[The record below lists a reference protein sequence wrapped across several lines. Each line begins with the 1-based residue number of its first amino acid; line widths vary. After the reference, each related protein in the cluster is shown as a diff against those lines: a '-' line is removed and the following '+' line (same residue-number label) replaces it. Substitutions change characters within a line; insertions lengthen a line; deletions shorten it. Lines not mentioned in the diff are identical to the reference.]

1 MLYFCNPI
9 LIKQTNKQ
17 TLFVNCLITGFISFK
32 MNITRENVDALNAVV
47 KVNIAKEDYSDKV
60 EKILINYRK
69 TANIPG
75 FRKGHVP
82 MGMVKKQY
90 GKAVLVDE
98 VNKLLQDALNKYLT
112 EEKLDVLG
120 QPLPKTQDRIDWEAD
135 VFSFEFELGLAPE
148 FEVNLKGKNAI
159 TRYNIV
165 ADAKMIDEQI
175 ERIQKQYGK
184 LISQNA
190 VEKQSEITGTFKN
203 EEREIENKVTLT
215 LDKFKGKAIE
225 KQFIGAKVGDV
236 ILLKTKGLYDDDH
249 ELMHALKLGHDD
261 VHGLDIEVTFEI
273 SEINTRELA
282 DLDQD
287 LFDKLFG
294 KDVVKS
300 VTELK
305 DKIKDDAEKQFA
317 QQADQKLLNDVTEY
331 LVENTKFDL
340 PAEFLQKWMQT
351 ASEQPLDSHQA
362 KEEYQKSEKSLRYQ
376 LIEGKLITD
385 NSIQVTMDDIR
396 NHSREMIKAQMA
408 QFGQLN
414 PSDKELDDIAAR
426 ILSNQEEARRI
437 SEQLI
442 SQKLLA
448 LYKEKANLKVKELS
462 YENFVKEVYGDK

>member
-1 MLYFCNPI
+1 
-9 LIKQTNKQ
+9 
-17 TLFVNCLITGFISFK
+17 

-60 EKILINYRK
+60 EKILTDYRK

-120 QPLPKTQDRIDWEAD
+120 QPLPKPQDAINWDAD
-135 VFSFEFELGLAPE
+135 TLSFEFELGLAPE
-148 FEVNLKGKNAI
+148 FEVSLNSKEPL
-159 TRYNIV
+159 THYHIV
-165 ADAKMIDEQI
+165 ADSKMIDEQVA
-175 ERIQKQYGK
+175 RIQKQYGK
-184 LISQNA
+184 LISQTQ
-190 VEKQSEITGTFKN
+190 VEKDSEITGVFKN
-203 EEREIENKVTLT
+203 EERDIENKVTLT
-215 LDKFKGKAIE
+215 LDKFKGKATE
-225 KQFIGAKVGDV
+225 KQFVGAKVGDV
-236 ILLKTKGLYDDDH
+236 ISLQTKGLYEDDH

-261 VHGLDIEVTFEI
+261 VHGLDIEVSFTI
-273 SEINTRELA
+273 SEINKRELA
-282 DLDQD
+282 ELDQE

-305 DKIKDDAEKQFA
+305 DKIKEDAEKQFT

-331 LVENTKFDL
+331 LVEHTKFDL
-340 PAEFLQKWMQT
+340 PASFLQKWMQT
-351 ASEQPLDSHQA
+351 AGEQPMDVQQA
-362 KEEYQKSEKSLRYQ
+362 KEEYEKSEKSLRYQ

-385 NSIQVTMDDIR
+385 NNIQVTMDDIR

-414 PSDKELDDIAAR
+414 PSDEELDNIAAR

-437 SEQLI
+437 SEQLV
-442 SQKLLA
+442 SQKLLS
-448 LYKEKANLKVKELS
+448 LYKEKANLKVKELT
-462 YENFVKEVYGDK
+462 YENFVKEVYGHE